1 MSSYDI
7 MYLIGGIVGVAC
19 LAIWFDPV
27 MQTKHKALISVFVL
41 TVFFLA
47 AYLILGNEPIPEN
60 HIFPIQL

>member
-1 MSSYDI
+1 
-7 MYLIGGIVGVAC
+7 MYLIGGIVGLAC

-27 MQTKHKALISVFVL
+27 MQTKHKVVISLSVL
-41 TVFFLA
+41 AVFFFA

>member
-1 MSSYDI
+1 
-7 MYLIGGIVGVAC
+7 MYLIGGIVGLAC

-27 MQTKHKALISVFVL
+27 MRAKHKALISVFVL
-41 TVFFLA
+41 TMFFLA

>member
-7 MYLIGGIVGVAC
+7 MYLIGGIVGIGC

-27 MQTKHKALISVFVL
+27 MQTKHKALISIFVL
-41 TVFFLA
+41 TMFFLA

>member
-7 MYLIGGIVGVAC
+7 MYLIGGIVGLAC

-27 MQTKHKALISVFVL
+27 MRTKHKAVISLSVL
-41 TVFFLA
+41 TMFFLA

>member
-7 MYLIGGIVGVAC
+7 MYLIGGIVGLAC

-27 MQTKHKALISVFVL
+27 MRTKHKAVISLSVL

>member
-7 MYLIGGIVGVAC
+7 MYLIGGIVGLAC
-19 LAIWFDPV
+19 LAIWFDPA
-27 MQTKHKALISVFVL
+27 MRTKHKAVISLSVL
-41 TVFFLA
+41 AVFFLA